1 MRASQSLGRGSFNV
15 GGVSMLEGSDFC
27 RVFAQNNVTGVRVQ
41 LLKAHR
47 CHVRPLWYCF
57 PSFTLKNSNSAHL
70 CAPEC
75 YLFSSYRC
83 PRMLSLF
90 KPLCPVRVHH
100 CRVISQA

>member
-47 CHVRPLWYCF
+47 CHVRPLWF
-57 PSFTLKNSNSAHL
+57 A
-70 CAPEC
+70 
-75 YLFSSYRC
+75 
-83 PRMLSLF
+83 SLF
-90 KPLCPVRVHH
+90 HPEQLKVLCLETLTLEHH
-100 CRVISQA
+100 TILLP